1 MWIVIK
7 YKSKNL
13 NILKSSMIKKISV
26 IPTYYCPKI
35 KIHKYIN
42 NRLKEFEK
50 FLLEGYLLCYHKK
63 FEDNFFLAQL
73 KNIKGLE
80 YILPNVKKNQKDI
93 IRFVNYCKSFE
104 GSNGYL
110 MSTFF
115 DNLKTKYAEF
125 LSGPFTNMIFEIIL
139 EQKNKL
145 KILIGNSTATIE
157 KSKYHYQSC

>member
-1 MWIVIK
+1 MVKDSSDIKSSCILYNNLK
-7 YKSKNL
+7 YK
-13 NILKSSMIKKISV
+13 NIYENQSIRFEQEGTITLRQFDYLISSG
-26 IPTYYCPKI
+26 
-35 KIHKYIN
+35 N
-42 NRLKEFEK
+42 NIVDVTT
-50 FLLEGYLLCYHKK
+50 KK
-63 FEDNFFLAQL
+63 FEDNFFLKQL

-80 YILPNVKKNQKDI
+80 YILPGSKKNQKDI

-125 LSGPFTNMIFEIIL
+125 LSGPFTNMIFEIIS

-145 KILIGNSTATIE
+145 KILIGNSVATIE

>member
-1 MWIVIK
+1 
-7 YKSKNL
+7 
-13 NILKSSMIKKISV
+13 MIKKISV

-63 FEDNFFLAQL
+63 FEDNFFLTQL

-80 YILPNVKKNQKDI
+80 YILPGAKKNQKDI

-110 MSTFF
+110 MSTFI

-125 LSGPFTNMIFEIIL
+125 LSGPFTNMIFEIIS

-157 KSKYHYQSC
+157 KSKYHYQRC